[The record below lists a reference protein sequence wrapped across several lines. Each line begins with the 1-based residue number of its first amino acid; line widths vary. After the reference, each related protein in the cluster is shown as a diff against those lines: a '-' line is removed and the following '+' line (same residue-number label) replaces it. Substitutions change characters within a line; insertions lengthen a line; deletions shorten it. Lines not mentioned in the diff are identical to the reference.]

1 MWNAEDEHNKF
12 EQQTTTNLPHWN
24 AGMLENVQKQKS
36 WQLNKQTGKSPAYF
50 NANMLCSRLMHSNW
64 KVFFVDGGEHVCVRC
79 VCVCFLFVYS
89 FFFIGLN
96 RLSPAGIFYSC
107 AFFPFFS
114 VFENPLVVFTSKWVD
129 IWQKQITKYEVNRN
143 SIYRVRFSA
152 IQYVSK
158 LDYREIV
165 KYSNKAIIYYAKTM
179 ITCHRLDEHGFVVR
193 FHSNAKHKNRHNFN
207 QTIACMYYLNKFVED
222 FPVPM
227 DASFEKLAQQHFR

>member
-12 EQQTTTNLPHWN
+12 EQQTTTNLSHWN

-36 WQLNKQTGKSPAYF
+36 WQLNKQTGKSPARF
-50 NANMLCSRLMHSNW
+50 NANMLYSRLMHSNL
-64 KVFFVDGGEHVCVRC
+64 KVFFVDGGEHVRVRC
-79 VCVCFLFVYS
+79 VCVFIFLHWIESPNACWHISFVCVFS
-89 FFFIGLN
+89 F
-96 RLSPAGIFYSC
+96 P
-107 AFFPFFS
+107 P

-158 LDYREIV
+158 LDYPEIV

-193 FHSNAKHKNRHNFN
+193 FHSNAKHKNGHFN
-207 QTIACMYYLNKFVED
+207 QTIACMYYLDKFVED
-222 FPVPM
+222 FPFPM